1 MTDSRRKRLPRL
13 GLGRLSGRLLSV
25 VQQALTGPWLSAA
38 LVVGWLLAGLG
49 AARAQ
54 PLDQRIPGLF
64 GGTLST
70 TIRPGVSQGQ
80 PLQFSQ
86 QFNSLSA
93 ELSVARSQ
101 EPIPS
106 ASGAFRFQWDDELDT
121 FVRREQSLGPILAER
136 AWTLGRHTAT
146 LGVSYT
152 HIDFSTLNGNS
163 LSGLTFTQPALS
175 KTLINQLPP
184 LDARFKDDVLRTRL
198 NLGLSYDLLFLAAAY
213 GVTDTVDVSLAL
225 SINRVH
231 MNASAVTTIENP
243 NGSPGD
249 VVFLTNSMG
258 DLDATSGRLCSPDNL
273 RCATD
278 GFSTTAIGTGDLFLR
293 SKWHF
298 ADTDYAD
305 LAVAGVLTLP
315 TGNDDNYLGFHDPTF
330 TPWLVAS
337 KTFGRVSPHLNLG
350 YSLRSSQD
358 VSQAEW
364 IAGADVRTFNWLTLM
379 SDFLGFHSYQS
390 THDDVIQSS
399 VGFKLNPFGQF
410 VIGGA
415 FQFPV
420 NRDGLRADVIYTGQV
435 EYTF

>member
-1 MTDSRRKRLPRL
+1 VENLRRAIAAAFVAWAL
-13 GLGRLSGRLLSV
+13 
-25 VQQALTGPWLSAA
+25 LTGLRAA
-38 LVVGWLLAGLG
+38 H
-49 AARAQ
+49 AQ

-70 TIRPGVSQGQ
+70 TIRPGVSQDQ

-86 QFNSLSA
+86 QFNSLAA

-101 EPIPS
+101 EPLPS
-106 ASGAFRFQWDDELDT
+106 AGGAFRFQWDDELDT
-121 FVRREQSLGPILAER
+121 FVRSTQSLGPILAER
-136 AWTLGRHTAT
+136 AQTLGRHTAT
-146 LGVSYT
+146 LGASYT
-152 HIDFSTLNGNS
+152 HIDFSTLGGQS
-163 LSGLTFTQPALS
+163 LSRLTFSQPALS
-175 KTLINQLPP
+175 KSLVNQLPP

-198 NLGLSYDLLFLAAAY
+198 NLGLSYDLLFLTAAY
-213 GVTDTVDVSLAL
+213 GLTDAIDVSLAL
-225 SINRVH
+225 SINHVH

-249 VVFLTNSMG
+249 VVFLTNPMG
-258 DLDATSGRLCSPDNL
+258 GLEAASGHLCAPDNL

-278 GFSTTAIGTGDLFLR
+278 GFSASALGTGDLFLR
-293 SKWHF
+293 SKWHL

-315 TGNDDNYLGFHDPTF
+315 TGNADNYLGFHDPTF
-330 TPWLVAS
+330 TPWVIAS
-337 KTFGRVSPHLNLG
+337 KTFDRVSPHLNLG

-364 IAGADVRTFNWLTLM
+364 AAGADVRTFNWLTLAG
-379 SDFLGFHSYQS
+379 DFLGFHSTES
-390 THDDVIQSS
+390 GTNDDVIQSA
-399 VGFKLNPFGQF
+399 VGFKLNPFGQL